1 MSESRLF
8 ISGKSKK
15 ARISQAIVV
24 LGLVL
29 LILGTVIAIN
39 RQTSNNYPI
48 EFSRNFVDS
57 CLQAGGTQSGCDCS
71 LTYLKDNYTYEEV
84 KGFDEQ
90 ALQNGS
96 KAPDAL
102 LKGFDNCRGK

>member
-1 MSESRLF
+1 
-8 ISGKSKK
+8 
-15 ARISQAIVV
+15 V

-84 KGFDEQ
+84 KRFDEQ
-90 ALQNGS
+90 ALENNNS
-96 KAPDAL
+96 TPEVLA
-102 LKGFDNCRGK
+102 KGFNDCRSK